1 MQSRTT
7 ASGPLLRSA
16 GLREYDALG
25 NIGRPVID
33 SAPQLRATIRRQLGE
48 DVAAMLAVPQVNEAG
63 DAVDWYAPGG
73 TLVVPWSSAAADE
86 REAMRVQMQAARE
99 RVIAHGASL
108 AEQLRNRPA
117 ASAADDFEVYAR
129 LLPLVMR
136 IPDESHIYA
145 VDGKPV
151 LTFWGFANPRQ
162 PDLDVIRDLRPPTA
176 AVPPV
181 AAPAAAPLAAVAAHR
196 SWRWLWWLLLPLFG
210 LALLL
215 FFLRSCQPALLPD
228 ALRPVLPDVALP
240 GVSVPEVKVPGVI
253 VPGGMVS
260 GGTVSGGTVVGGA
273 DAAAASPADAAS
285 SPQGETPVPPQ
296 ADAAKSDTPS
306 SPQGDNAAATPP
318 QPETPSS
325 PQDDKAGTPPQANA
339 PDKGSPLIIPPQAA
353 AANDPSFLNG
363 KWNSTSG
370 LMDGRTG
377 LPVTMEQEFKNGK
390 GKTTIRRGDGTVC
403 VGTNTAT
410 MQGGKLV
417 IVGDADA
424 KCSDGSHYGQT
435 RVECQPGKD
444 GRAVCAGK
452 QANGPDYSVD
462 MRR

>member
-25 NIGRPVID
+25 NIGRPVIE

-48 DVAAMLAVPQVNEAG
+48 DVATMLAVPQVNEAG
-63 DAVDWYAPGG
+63 DAVDWYASGG
-73 TLVVPWSSAAADE
+73 TLVVPWSSAAPDE
-86 REAMRVQMQAARE
+86 REEMRVQMQAARE
-99 RVIAHGASL
+99 RVLAHGASL

-117 ASAADDFEVYAR
+117 GTAADDFEVYAR

-151 LTFWGFANPRQ
+151 LTFWGFTNPHQ
-162 PDLDVIRDLRPPTA
+162 PDLDIIRDLRPSVAA

-181 AAPAAAPLAAVAAHR
+181 AAPLAAVAAHR
-196 SWRWLWWLLLPLFG
+196 SWRWLWLLLPLLG

-228 ALRPVLPDVALP
+228 ALRPGLPDVVLP
-240 GVSVPEVKVPGVI
+240 GAAAPEVKVPGVAVPRVT
-253 VPGGMVS
+253 VPGGTVI
-260 GGTVSGGTVVGGA
+260 GGVTADGA
-273 DAAAASPADAAS
+273 GAAIAPTDAAGVQGPSPVSPAAENGRSDAPS
-285 SPQGETPVPPQ
+285 LPQPEN
-296 ADAAKSDTPS
+296 PS
-306 SPQGDNAAATPP
+306 SPSGDNDAATLP
-318 QPETPSS
+318 
-325 PQDDKAGTPPQANA
+325 KADS
-339 PDKGSPLIIPPQAA
+339 PDKDSPLIIPPQAV

-377 LPVTMEQEFKNGK
+377 LPVTMEQEFKNGT

-403 VGTNTAT
+403 VGNNTAT

-417 IVGDADA
+417 IVGDDDA
-424 KCSDGSHYGQT
+424 KCSDGSHYGRM
-435 RVECQPGKD
+435 RVECRPGKD
-444 GRAVCAGK
+444 GRAVCVGK
-452 QANGPDYSVD
+452 QASGPDYSVD